1 MVGMGQ
7 TTRIETPDG
16 GSDAYLATPANPPG
30 PPVLALHAW
39 WGLNE
44 MFRGLVDRLADDGF
58 TVLAP
63 DLFDG
68 RVLATIEQAETFAQD
83 ELDEEANAER
93 LFGRASA
100 ALDHLLQLPE
110 TRGTRAAVLGIS
122 FGGVYA
128 RWLAKSRP
136 EVAGLVTFYG
146 GGWDPPLEHRDPP
159 AAWLGHWAAD
169 DQFEEPPAE
178 PPEAANPLSASH
190 TYPDTKHW
198 FAESDRPEF
207 VEAASELAYRR
218 TLDFLRS
225 ILG

>member
-1 MVGMGQ
+1 MGQ

-16 GSDAYLATPANPPG
+16 GSGAYLATPASPPG

-39 WGLNE
+39 WGLNGV
-44 MFRGLVDRLADDGF
+44 FRDLVDRLAGDGF

-68 RVLATIEQAETFAQD
+68 RVLGTIEEAESYAKN

-93 LFGRASA
+93 LLGRAAA

-110 TRGTRAAVLGIS
+110 TRGDRAAVLGIS

-128 RWLAKSRP
+128 RWLAKTRP
-136 EVAGLVTFYG
+136 EVAGLVTYYG
-146 GGWDPPLEHRDPP
+146 GGWDPEAEPRDPP
-159 AAWLGHWAAD
+159 AAWLSHWAAQD
-169 DQFEEPPAE
+169 EYEEAPAE
-178 PPEAANPLSASH
+178 PAEAANPLSASH

-198 FAESDRPEF
+198 FAEPDRPEF
-207 VEAASELAYRR
+207 VEAASELAYAR
-218 TLDFLRS
+218 TVEFLRS
-225 ILG
+225 LLG